1 MRKIKKPIRDPRCI
15 HMPTEDNT
23 VVIFSLKRGN
33 VYESGFTIGNQHFT
47 VSERDT
53 KQEAQ
58 WFCDV
63 LENAFQT
70 LITPKGI
77 ESVKSEEGKLE
88 YMAKMNPE
96 IKIKN
101 LR

>member
-1 MRKIKKPIRDPRCI
+1 MKKINKPIRDPRCI

-53 KQEAQ
+53 KEEAQ

-77 ESVKSEEGKLE
+77 ESVKNEENKQLYIE
-88 YMAKMNPE
+88 KMPPK
-96 IKIKN
+96 ITIKN